1 MTVTTSE
8 NHGYT
13 IVTVA
18 GELDLYTAPDLR
30 EAISG
35 LIREGTYHLV
45 TDLTRVEF
53 LDSTGLGVL
62 VSARKKIIAHDG
74 SLQLVCNQD
83 RLLKLF
89 RLTGLI
95 NVFAIHD
102 TVEAA
107 TAGPEA
113 PTGPTDRPVRLTP

>member
-1 MTVTTSE
+1 MTVTTNE
-8 NHGYT
+8 ARGYT
-13 IVTVA
+13 LVTVA
-18 GELDLYTAPDLR
+18 GELDLYTAPKLG

-35 LIREGTYHLV
+35 LVREGTYHLV
-45 TDLTRVEF
+45 IDLTRVGF

-62 VSARKKIIAHDG
+62 VGARKKIDAHNG

-95 NVFAIHD
+95 NVFVIHD

-107 TAGPEA
+107 TAGPRSSHC
-113 PTGPTDRPVRLTP
+113 PRSDP